1 MFKQR
6 KKIDK
11 FCILLPV
18 YNDWQSLK
26 KLLLIIDKKLILLKG
41 LINVMVVNDA
51 STIKPDLDLKKFKK
65 IKQIQIINLTKNLG
79 SQKSISIGLKYLR
92 NKNESIVLVIDSDG
106 EDDVGQV
113 KKMLLTAKKF
123 ENYIIVSN
131 RTKRREVFYFK
142 IFYKIHLLTTFLLTW
157 KWISFG
163 NFTSFHSKHIKKLNF
178 NDTWLAFPAA
188 LIKSFKLKNLYAERK
203 IRYYGRSKVSFLK
216 LFFHSFS
223 IISVFYKKIFL
234 ISILYC
240 LIFYFINQILKES
253 NFIFLFL
260 SLIFLNVTLLTYRL
274 FSKIRNEYTNKL
286 FIKNIM
292 TLNNKRKIKNN

>member
-18 YNDWQSLK
+18 YNDWPSLK
-26 KLLLIIDKKLILLKG
+26 KLLLIIDKKLIFLKG
-41 LINVMVVNDA
+41 VVTVVVVNDA
-51 STIKPDLDLKKFKK
+51 STTKPNLDTKKFKK
-65 IKQIQIINLTKNLG
+65 IKQIQIINLKKNLG
-79 SQKSISIGLKYLR
+79 SQKSISIGLKHLK
-92 NKNESIVLVIDSDG
+92 NKNGSIVLVIDSDG

-113 KKMLLTAKKF
+113 KKMFLTAMKF
-123 ENYIIVSN
+123 ENHIVVSN

-142 IFYKIHLLTTFLLTW
+142 IFYKIHLLITLLLTW

-163 NFTSFHSKHIKKLNF
+163 NFTSFHTKHIKKLNF
-178 NDTWLAFPAA
+178 NDAWLAFPAA

-203 IRYYGRSKVSFLK
+203 NRYFGRSKVSFLK

-223 IISVFYKKIFL
+223 IISVFYKKIFFN
-234 ISILYC
+234 SVLYC
-240 LIFYFINQILKES
+240 VFFYFISKFLEN
-253 NFIFLFL
+253 NYFIFLF
-260 SLIFLNVTLLTYRL
+260 SGLIFLNIALLTYRL
-274 FSKIRNEYTNKL
+274 FFKIKNKPTGKQ

-292 TLNNKRKIKNN
+292 IINNKRTIKNN